1 MSYPLEPP
9 RPVDVSGLQAL
20 AFYAPGTGPTPWD
33 IRCASAC
40 LANFFPLPSAMRIE
54 HNGAAGSFTNSEAAY
69 QCFKWWQDGAT
80 RALFEAC
87 AAPGFAG
94 GEAAYQLKKRCEG
107 DQRLA
112 AVRKRNFDG
121 LGKFDAMLL
130 VLRHKWRLPH
140 LREYLVAT
148 AGVFLVEHSPVVGR
162 DPYWTDD
169 CAGGGQNRLG
179 AALMLVRAELLT
191 EDGAS
196 THGWPEGVPRPAWM
210 TGTAVAAVTEDTGG
224 GWQRVV
230 KSVAAQLAA
239 RTADD
244 GSVLPE

>member
-9 RPVDVSGLQAL
+9 RPVDVSGLRVL

-40 LANFFPLPSAMRIE
+40 LANFFPLPSPMRIE

-107 DQRLA
+107 EQRLA
-112 AVRKRNFDG
+112 AVRRRNFDG

-140 LREYLVAT
+140 LREYLIAT

-169 CAGGGQNRLG
+169 CDGGGQNRLG
-179 AALMLVRAELLT
+179 AALMLVRAELLA
-191 EDGAS
+191 EDGAP
-196 THGWPEGVPRPAWM
+196 THGWPEGVPRPAWVA
-210 TGTAVAAVTEDTGG
+210 GTAVAAVAEDTD

-230 KSVAAQLAA
+230 KSVAAHLAA

>member
-1 MSYPLEPP
+1 
-9 RPVDVSGLQAL
+9 
-20 AFYAPGTGPTPWD
+20 
-33 IRCASAC
+33 
-40 LANFFPLPSAMRIE
+40 MRIE

-112 AVRKRNFDG
+112 AVRKRDFDG

-130 VLRHKWRLPH
+130 VLRHKFRLPQ

-148 AGVFLVEHSPVVGR
+148 AGVFFSRAQPGRRARPVL
-162 DPYWTDD
+162 D
-169 CAGGGQNRLG
+169 
-179 AALMLVRAELLT
+179 
-191 EDGAS
+191 
-196 THGWPEGVPRPAWM
+196 
-210 TGTAVAAVTEDTGG
+210 
-224 GWQRVV
+224 
-230 KSVAAQLAA
+230 
-239 RTADD
+239 
-244 GSVLPE
+244 

>member
-40 LANFFPLPSAMRIE
+40 LANFFPLPSRMTIE
-54 HNGAAGSFTNSEAAY
+54 HKGAAGSFTNSEAAY
-69 QCFKWWQDGAT
+69 QCFKWWQDEAT

-87 AAPGFAG
+87 GAPGFAG
-94 GEAAYQLKKRCEG
+94 GEAAYQLKKRCEC

-140 LREYLVAT
+140 LREYLIAT

-169 CAGGGQNRLG
+169 CDGGGQNRLG
-179 AALMLVRAELLT
+179 AALMLVRAELLA
-191 EDGAS
+191 EDGIS
-196 THGWPEGVPRPAWM
+196 THGWPDGVPRPAWVA
-210 TGTAVAAVTEDTGG
+210 GAAVAAVAEDTD

>member
-1 MSYPLEPP
+1 
-9 RPVDVSGLQAL
+9 
-20 AFYAPGTGPTPWD
+20 
-33 IRCASAC
+33 
-40 LANFFPLPSAMRIE
+40 MR
-54 HNGAAGSFTNSEAAY
+54 
-69 QCFKWWQDGAT
+69 
-80 RALFEAC
+80 R
-87 AAPGFAG
+87 
-94 GEAAYQLKKRCEG
+94 
-107 DQRLA
+107 
-112 AVRKRNFDG
+112 RNFDG

-140 LREYLVAT
+140 LREYLIAT

-169 CAGGGQNRLG
+169 CDGGGQNRLG
-179 AALMLVRAELLT
+179 AALMLVRAELLA
-191 EDGAS
+191 EDRAPS
-196 THGWPEGVPRPAWM
+196 HGWPEGVPRPAWVA
-210 TGTAVAAVTEDTGG
+210 GTAVAAVAEDTD